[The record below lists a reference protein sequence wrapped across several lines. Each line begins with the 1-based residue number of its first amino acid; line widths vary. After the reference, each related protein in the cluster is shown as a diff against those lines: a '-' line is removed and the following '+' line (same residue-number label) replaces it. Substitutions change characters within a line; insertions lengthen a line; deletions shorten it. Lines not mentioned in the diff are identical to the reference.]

1 MPYLPFRLK
10 ESSPSKRGLFSRTK
24 RVPPMKPRQEGK
36 PLSLLIRRLISCL
49 SSSSGQPTA
58 CFSNDRIARMHRS
71 VYSSTAPSL
80 ENEKKKKKNEKNTPM
95 EVPGIHVRPV
105 CPRM

>member
-1 MPYLPFRLK
+1 
-10 ESSPSKRGLFSRTK
+10 
-24 RVPPMKPRQEGK
+24 MKPRQEGK

-80 ENEKKKKKNEKNTPM
+80 EEKNERNARM
-95 EVPGIHVRPV
+95 ELLVCTLVPSPQHITFPICTHYICTLAPGGLTVPDKEKYRAIAPT
-105 CPRM
+105 